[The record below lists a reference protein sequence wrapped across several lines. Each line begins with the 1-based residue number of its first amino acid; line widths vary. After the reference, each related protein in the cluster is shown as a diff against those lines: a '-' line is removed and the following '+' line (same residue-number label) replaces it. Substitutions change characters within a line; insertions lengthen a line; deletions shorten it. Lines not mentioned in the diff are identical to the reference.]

1 MSPPLPDLDS
11 LRCFD
16 AAASRLNFRAAS
28 AQVFLSPAAFS
39 DRIKRLEEQVGAPL
53 FVRTTRHVALTAA
66 GQALWPRARVALEA
80 ARACLNP
87 EAPEESPY
95 ELVLSTR
102 FELGL
107 SWLVPALEKLEVH
120 HPQRTVHLHFADST
134 EMMTALRRGT
144 VDCAVSSVR
153 LVEANL
159 KYTLLHEESY
169 VFVAAPRLLR
179 ASALRQPDDASTHRL
194 LDISGDLP
202 LFRYFL
208 DARPRDEKWS
218 FARVQ
223 HLGTIG
229 AVRALALAGRGV
241 AVLPRYFVRE
251 DVAKGRLTQLFK
263 SQQLLT
269 DFFRLIWRAEHP
281 RHAQLEELGAELQKL
296 PIQ

>member
-1 MSPPLPDLDS
+1 MNLPDLDS

-39 DRIKRLEEQVGAPL
+39 DRIKRLEDQVGAPL
-53 FVRTTRHVALTAA
+53 FVRTTRRVALTAA
-66 GQALWPRARVALEA
+66 GQALWPRARAALEA
-80 ARACLNP
+80 AQACLNP
-87 EAPEESPY
+87 GGADATPY

-107 SWLVPALEKLEVH
+107 SWLVPALEKLEALR
-120 HPQRTVHLHFADST
+120 PQRTVHLHFADSA
-134 EMMTALRRGT
+134 EMLNALRRGT

-159 KYTLLHEESY
+159 RYTLLHEESY
-169 VFVAAPRLLR
+169 VFVAAPRLVKQRPLK
-179 ASALRQPDDASTHRL
+179 APDDAGTHRL
-194 LDISGDLP
+194 LDIGADLP

-208 DARPRDEKWS
+208 DARPRDERWT
-218 FARVQ
+218 FQRVQ
-223 HLGTIG
+223 YLGTIG
-229 AVRALALAGRGV
+229 AVRAQALAGRGV
-241 AVLPRYFVRE
+241 AVLPRYFVRA
-251 DVAKGRLTQLFK
+251 DVAKGKLTQLFK

-269 DFFRLIWRAEHP
+269 DYFRLLWRAEHP
-281 RHAQLEELGAELQKL
+281 RQAALEQLGAELQSL

>member
-39 DRIKRLEEQVGAPL
+39 DRIKQLEEQLGRAL
-53 FVRTTRHVALTAA
+53 FIRTTRHVALTAA

-80 ARACLNP
+80 ARACLN
-87 EAPEESPY
+87 AQSPEESPY

-107 SWLVPALEKLEVH
+107 SWLVPALEKLERH
-120 HPQRTVHLHFADST
+120 RPQRTVHLHFADSA

-179 ASALRQPDDASTHRL
+179 ASGLKQPEDALAHRL
-194 LDISGDLP
+194 LDIGGDLP

-218 FARVQ
+218 FERVQ
-223 HLGTIG
+223 YLGTIA
-229 AVRALALAGRGV
+229 AVRALALSGHGV

-251 DVAKGRLTQLFK
+251 ELSKGRLTQLFK
-263 SQQLLT
+263 SQHLLT
-269 DFFRLIWRAEHP
+269 DHFRLIWRAEHP
-281 RHAQLEELGAELQKL
+281 RHLQLEQLGAELQRL

>member
-1 MSPPLPDLDS
+1 VKLPDLDS

-16 AAASRLNFRAAS
+16 AAASRLNFRAAA

-53 FVRTTRHVALTAA
+53 FVRSTRRVALTAH

-80 ARACLNP
+80 ARACLSA
-87 EAPEESPY
+87 EAPDESPY

-107 SWLVPALEKLEVH
+107 SWLVPALEPLERAR
-120 HPQRTVHLHFADST
+120 PQRTVHLHFADSPG
-134 EMMTALRRGT
+134 MMAALKRGSI
-144 VDCAVSSVR
+144 DCAITSVR

-159 KYTLLHEESY
+159 RYALLHEEAY
-169 VFVAAPRLLR
+169 VFVAAPKLLK
-179 ASALRQPDDASTHRL
+179 ALPLKRPEEAVGHRL
-194 LDISGDLP
+194 LDISPDLP

-208 DARPRDEKWS
+208 DARPKAERWS
-218 FARVQ
+218 FERL
-223 HLGTIG
+223 HYLGTIG
-229 AVRALALAGRGV
+229 AVRAMALAGSGV

-251 DVAKGRLTQLFK
+251 DLAKGRLGQLFK
-263 SQQLLT
+263 AQQLQS

-281 RHAQLEELGAELQKL
+281 RHAQLEQLGAELQRL

>member
-1 MSPPLPDLDS
+1 MSSPLPDLDS

-28 AQVFLSPAAFS
+28 AMVFLSPAAFS
-39 DRIKRLEEQVGAPL
+39 DRIKRLEEQVGVPL
-53 FVRTTRHVALTAA
+53 FVRTTRHVALTSA

-87 EAPEESPY
+87 QAPDETPY

-107 SWLVPALEKLEVH
+107 SWLVPALEKLEA
-120 HPQRTVHLHFADST
+120 QRPNRTLHLHFADST
-134 EMMTALRRGT
+134 QMLTALRRGS

-153 LVEANL
+153 LVEANV
-159 KYTLLHEESY
+159 KYALLHEESY
-169 VFVAAPRLLR
+169 VFVAAPKLLR
-179 ASALRQPDDASTHRL
+179 TAALRQPDDAGSHRL
-194 LDISGDLP
+194 LDISADLP

-218 FARVQ
+218 FERVQ

-251 DVAKGRLTQLFK
+251 ELAKGRLTQLFK
-263 SQQLLT
+263 TQPLLT
-269 DFFRLIWRAEHP
+269 DYFRLIWRAGHP
-281 RHAQLEELGAELQKL
+281 RHAQLEQLGAELQKL

>member
-1 MSPPLPDLDS
+1 VNQLPDLES

-53 FVRTTRHVALTAA
+53 FVRTTRRVALTNA
-66 GQALWPRARVALEA
+66 GQALWPRARAALEA
-80 ARACLNP
+80 ARVCLDP
-87 EAPEESPY
+87 SGVDESPY
-95 ELVLSTR
+95 ELTLSTR

-107 SWLVPALEKLEVH
+107 SWLVPALQTLESQR
-120 HPQRTVHLHFADST
+120 PKRTVHLHFADST

-159 KYTLLHEESY
+159 RYTLLHEEAY
-169 VFVAAPRLLR
+169 VFVAAPKTARLR
-179 ASALRQPDDASTHRL
+179 TPADAAEHRL

-208 DARPRDEKWS
+208 DARPRSEKWE
-218 FARVQ
+218 FAKVH

-241 AVLPRYFVRE
+241 AVLPKYFVRE
-251 DVAKGRLTQLFK
+251 DLAKGRLTTLFK
-263 SQQLLT
+263 SQALLT
-269 DFFRLIWRAEHP
+269 DFFRLLWRAEHP
-281 RHAQLEELGAELQKL
+281 RAAQLEQLGAELQAL
-296 PIQ
+296 PIR

>member
-1 MSPPLPDLDS
+1 MNLPDLDS
-11 LRCFD
+11 LRCFE

-53 FVRTTRHVALTAA
+53 FVRTTRHVALTAQ

-80 ARACLNP
+80 ARACLNA

-107 SWLVPALEKLEVH
+107 SWLVPALEQLERARPH
-120 HPQRTVHLHFADST
+120 RTVHLSFADSPG
-134 EMMTALRRGT
+134 MMAALRRGSI
-144 VDCAVSSVR
+144 DCAVSSVR

-159 KYTLLHEESY
+159 RYALLHEESY
-169 VFVAAPRLLR
+169 VLVGSPRLLKTSSLKHP
-179 ASALRQPDDASTHRL
+179 AEAAQHRL
-194 LDISGDLP
+194 LDISADLP

-208 DARPRDEKWS
+208 DARPKDERWT
-218 FARVQ
+218 FQRV
-223 HLGTIG
+223 HYLGTIG
-229 AVRALALAGRGV
+229 AVRALALTGRGV

-251 DVAKGRLTQLFK
+251 DLARGRLTVLFK
-263 SQQLLT
+263 AQQLQT
-269 DFFRLIWRAEHP
+269 DFFRLIWRADHP
-281 RHAQLEELGAELQKL
+281 RHAQLEQLGAELQRL

>member
-1 MSPPLPDLDS
+1 MSPILPDVES

-16 AAASRLNFRAAS
+16 AAATRLNFRAAS

-39 DRIKRLEEQVGAPL
+39 DRIKRLEEQVGQPL

-87 EAPEESPY
+87 QAPEESPY

-107 SWLVPALEKLEVH
+107 SWLVPALAQLETH
-120 HPQRTVHLHFADST
+120 RPQRTVHLHFADSA

-169 VFVAAPRLLR
+169 VFVAAPRLVKAAKLR
-179 ASALRQPDDASTHRL
+179 TPDDASGHRL

-208 DARPRDEKWS
+208 DARPRDEKWT
-218 FARVQ
+218 FQRVQ
-223 HLGTIG
+223 HLGTIA

-251 DVAKGRLTQLFK
+251 DLAKDRLTQLFK
-263 SQQLLT
+263 SQALLT
-269 DFFRLIWRAEHP
+269 DYFRLIWRAEHP
-281 RHAQLEELGAELQKL
+281 RHVQLEQLGAVLQQL

>member
-1 MSPPLPDLDS
+1 MTLPDLES

-16 AAASRLNFRAAS
+16 AAARRLNFRAAS

-53 FVRTTRHVALTAA
+53 FARTTRRVALTAA
-66 GQALWPRARVALEA
+66 GQALWPRAQVALDA
-80 ARACLNP
+80 ARACLSSGAED
-87 EAPEESPY
+87 EAPY

-107 SWLVPALEKLEVH
+107 SWLVPALERLEAQR
-120 HPQRTVHLHFADST
+120 PQRTVHLHFADSA
-134 EMMTALRRGT
+134 EMLTALRRGA

-159 KYTLLHEESY
+159 RYVLLHEESY
-169 VFVAAPRLLR
+169 VFVAAPTLLR
-179 ASALRQPDDASTHRL
+179 GSPLKTPDDAGAHRL

-208 DARPRDEKWS
+208 DARPRDEKWT

-229 AVRALALAGRGV
+229 AVRAQALAGRGV
-241 AVLPRYFVRE
+241 AVLPRYFVR
-251 DVAKGRLTQLFK
+251 DDLKKGRLSQLFK
-263 SQQLLT
+263 AQQLLT

-281 RHAQLEELGAELQKL
+281 RQAQLQQLGEELQKL
-296 PIQ
+296 PIR

>member
-1 MSPPLPDLDS
+1 MNLPDLDS

-16 AAASRLNFRAAS
+16 AAASRLNFRAA
-28 AQVFLSPAAFS
+28 AGQVFLSPAAFS

-53 FVRTTRHVALTAA
+53 FVRSTRRVALTAQ

-87 EAPEESPY
+87 GAPEESPY

-107 SWLVPALEKLEVH
+107 SWLVPALEHLEKAR
-120 HPQRTVHLHFADST
+120 PERTVHLHFADSPG
-134 EMMTALRRGT
+134 MMSALRRGA

-159 KYTLLHEESY
+159 KYALLHEESY
-169 VFVAAPRLLR
+169 VFVGAPKLLKG
-179 ASALRQPDDASTHRL
+179 APLKSPEDAGGHRL
-194 LDISGDLP
+194 LDISADLP

-208 DARPRDEKWS
+208 DARPKDEKWT
-218 FARVQ
+218 FARVLY
-223 HLGTIG
+223 LGTIG
-229 AVRALALAGRGV
+229 AVRAQAVAGRGV

-251 DVAKGRLTQLFK
+251 DLARGRLALLFK
-263 SQQLLT
+263 TQQLQT

-281 RHAQLEELGAELQKL
+281 RHPQLEQLGAELQRL

>member
-1 MSPPLPDLDS
+1 MNLPDLDS

-39 DRIKRLEEQVGAPL
+39 DRIKRLEDQVGAPL
-53 FVRTTRHVALTAA
+53 FVRTTRRVALTEA
-66 GQALWPRARVALEA
+66 GQTLWPRARAALA
-80 ARACLNP
+80 AAQACVS
-87 EAPEESPY
+87 AGGADQTPY

-107 SWLVPALEKLEVH
+107 SWLVPALEKLEATRPH
-120 HPQRTVHLHFADST
+120 RTVHLHFADSA
-134 EMMTALRRGT
+134 EMLNALRRGT

-159 KYTLLHEESY
+159 RYTLLHEESY
-169 VFVAAPRLLR
+169 VFVGAPKRLKGQPLK
-179 ASALRQPDDASTHRL
+179 SPDDAAGHRL

-218 FARVQ
+218 FGRVQ

-229 AVRALALAGRGV
+229 AVRAMALAGHGV
-241 AVLPRYFVRE
+241 AVLPRYFVR
-251 DVAKGRLTQLFK
+251 DDLAKGRLVPLFK

-269 DFFRLIWRAEHP
+269 DHFRLIWRAEHP
-281 RHAQLEELGAELQKL
+281 RQAQLEQLGAELQKL